1 MHAREHVIRDRFAER
16 ACPHCGASYVPDAVV
31 VLARRRSLWVVMASC
46 RQCPRRDLYVVSFGQ
61 DGQSARP
68 FDVAEAAALI
78 EGDLAGSPD
87 VTSGSPGDKATG
99 RRDRQTLAPITEADV
114 HSMRDFLGRFTGDF
128 QTLFSSRRP
137 RLADD
142 TP

>member
-61 DGQSARP
+61 EGQSARP

-78 EGDLAGSPD
+78 DSDLAGPPSF
-87 VTSGSPGDKATG
+87 TEGSSGGKAASQ
-99 RRDRQTLAPITEADV
+99 RDRQTPAPITEADV
-114 HSMRDFLGRFTGDF
+114 HSMRDFLERFTGDF

>member
-16 ACPHCGASYVPDAVV
+16 ACPHCGASYGPDAVV

-61 DGQSARP
+61 EGQSARP

-78 EGDLAGSPD
+78 DSDLAAPSSVTDGSP
-87 VTSGSPGDKATG
+87 SGMVGERWDKSAP
-99 RRDRQTLAPITEADV
+99 APITEADV
-114 HSMRDFLGRFTGDF
+114 HSMRDFLERFTGDF

-142 TP
+142 MP

>member
-46 RQCPRRDLYVVSFGQ
+46 RQCPRRDLYVVSFGHE
-61 DGQSARP
+61 GQSARP

-78 EGDLAGSPD
+78 EGDLAAPSSLTDGSP
-87 VTSGSPGDKATG
+87 SGRVGG
-99 RRDRQTLAPITEADV
+99 RQDEHTPTPITEADV
-114 HSMRDFLGRFTGDF
+114 HSMRDFLERFTGDF

>member
-61 DGQSARP
+61 EGQSARP

-78 EGDLAGSPD
+78 DSDLAGPPSF
-87 VTSGSPGDKATG
+87 TKGSPGGKAAS
-99 RRDRQTLAPITEADV
+99 RRDGSALAPVTEADV
-114 HSMRDFLGRFTGDF
+114 HSMRDFLERFTGDF

>member
-1 MHAREHVIRDRFAER
+1 MQAREHVIRDRFAER

-46 RQCPRRDLYVVSFGQ
+46 RQCPRRDLYVVSFGRE
-61 DGQSARP
+61 GHSARP

-78 EGDLAGSPD
+78 EGDLAGPPKL
-87 VTSGSPGDKATG
+87 TSGLPDGKAAG
-99 RRDRQTLAPITEADV
+99 RRGRQALAPVTEADV
-114 HSMRDFLGRFTGDF
+114 HSMRDFLERFTGDF
-128 QTLFSSRRP
+128 QTLFAPRRP

>member
-61 DGQSARP
+61 EGQSARP

-78 EGDLAGSPD
+78 EGDLAAPSD
-87 VTSGSPGDKATG
+87 VTSGSPGDKAAG
-99 RRDRQTLAPITEADV
+99 WWDRQALAPITEADV
-114 HSMRDFLGRFTGDF
+114 HSMRDFLERFTGDF